1 MGDRN
6 SQTAADRMDMMS
18 SEDFLKT
25 FPPEDSFPVEGF
37 PARDLP
43 PSGVPA
49 TRIGRFAA
57 SHGLTLRDIFR
68 LFFKHKWAILIPLVL
83 ATGLGTAYTL
93 VATPWYQA
101 TATVQI
107 QPNELASLA
116 PTVNLERQKNLL
128 NDQVQVLR
136 SDTMLERVVEVL
148 RLDTRMASLLGEEIP
163 SADRVTGAIRILK
176 ENILSIQPVQ
186 DANFITIMA
195 MLPNAD
201 LAATIPNTLA
211 EEYVNA
217 VQQRIATRATELS
230 GRYDEEA
237 QKLQV
242 ELEKVDV
249 KISKFLSDNGI
260 PDMIQRFESLRA
272 QTDRVDNDLREAKRD
287 EGKLTSEI
295 KAFEDQLAKEPA
307 TIASTTQTTSNPQ
320 YIQLKQY
327 LDQLQLQRT
336 SLAGTWK
343 EGSKRI
349 QALDLQIEEA
359 KKNLEE
365 LDPESVTAK
374 VSMSNPR
381 HDQILD
387 DLVRLR
393 PLLEATQQDIKTLT
407 EAQKEIADQMANFAS
422 IRQGYIDMMGEKVR
436 IQSQLDF
443 AKERARTA
451 QTTGKF
457 ATEIAEVKISDQARK
472 PLGPSG
478 PNHVL
483 HIFLSVMMGLGVG
496 IGFSILREILNH
508 TIETTSDVQ
517 KHLGV
522 AVLGTIPEKAFA
534 KR

>member
-1 MGDRN
+1 
-6 SQTAADRMDMMS
+6 
-18 SEDFLKT
+18 
-25 FPPEDSFPVEGF
+25 VEGF
-37 PARDLP
+37 PPRELP
-43 PSGVPA
+43 PSGVPI

-68 LFFKHKWAILIPLVL
+68 LFFKHKWAIMIPLVL
-83 ATGLGTAYTL
+83 SAGLATTYTMM
-93 VATPWYQA
+93 ATPWYQA

-107 QPNELASLA
+107 QPNELAALA

-128 NDQVQVLR
+128 NDQVQQLR

-148 RLDTRMASLLGEEIP
+148 RLDTRMASLLGEDIP

-186 DANFITIMA
+186 DANFITITA
-195 MLPNAD
+195 TLPNAD

-211 EEYVNA
+211 EEYVTA
-217 VQQRIATRATELS
+217 MRERIATRATELS

-237 QKLQV
+237 RKAQE
-242 ELEKVDV
+242 ELEKADV
-249 KISKFLSDNGI
+249 KISNFLADHGI
-260 PDMIQRFESLRA
+260 PDMVQRFESLRT
-272 QTDRVDNDLREAKRD
+272 QTDRVDMDLREAKRD
-287 EGKLTSEI
+287 EGRLKKSIQALE
-295 KAFEDQLAKEPA
+295 AQLAKEPP
-307 TIASTTQTTSNPQ
+307 TIASTTQVTSNPRYTQ
-320 YIQLKQY
+320 VKQY

-349 QALDLQIEEA
+349 KSLDQEIEEA
-359 KKNLEE
+359 QKTLDE
-365 LDPESVTAK
+365 LDPETVAAK
-374 VSMSNPR
+374 VSVTNPR
-381 HDQILD
+381 HEQIQDELIQ
-387 DLVRLR
+387 LR
-393 PLLEATQQDIKTLT
+393 PLLEATQEDIKTLT
-407 EAQKEIADQMANFAS
+407 EAQQEVDTQMKEFAS
-422 IRQGYIDMMGEKVR
+422 IRQEYINMMGEKVR
-436 IQSQLDF
+436 IQSQLEF
-443 AKERARTA
+443 AKDRARTA

-483 HIFLSVMMGLGVG
+483 HIFFGLMMGLGVG
-496 IGFSILREILNH
+496 VGFSVLREVLNH
-508 TIETTSDVQ
+508 TIETTNDVQ

>member
-1 MGDRN
+1 ME
-6 SQTAADRMDMMS
+6 SMS

-25 FPPEDSFPVEGF
+25 FPPEDTFPVEGF
-37 PARDLP
+37 PTRELP
-43 PSGVPA
+43 QGGVPV

-83 ATGLGTAYTL
+83 FTGLGTAYTL
-93 VATPWYQA
+93 IATPWYQA

-148 RLDTRMASLLGEEIP
+148 RLDTRMASLLGEDIP

-186 DANFITIMA
+186 DANFITITA
-195 MLPNAD
+195 TLPNAD
-201 LAATIPNTLA
+201 LSATIPNTLA
-211 EEYVNA
+211 EEYVTA
-217 VQQRIATRATELS
+217 VRERIATRATELS

-237 QKLQV
+237 RKTQ
-242 ELEKVDV
+242 EEMEKTDV
-249 KISKFLSDNGI
+249 KISNFLSEHGI
-260 PDMIQRFESLRA
+260 PDMVQRFESLRT
-272 QTDRVDNDLREAKRD
+272 QTDRLEIDLREAKRD
-287 EGKLTSEI
+287 EGRLTRQIAALE
-295 KAFEDQLAKEPA
+295 EQLQKEPP
-307 TIASTTQTTSNPQ
+307 TIASTTQIASNPQ
-320 YIQLKQY
+320 YLQVKQF
-327 LDQLQLQRT
+327 LDQLQLERT

-349 QALDLQIEEA
+349 QSLDQRIEETR
-359 KKNLEE
+359 KSLEE
-365 LDPESVTAK
+365 LDPETVAAK
-374 VSMSNPR
+374 VSEANPR
-381 HDQILD
+381 HNQILD
-387 DLVRLR
+387 ELVTLR
-393 PLLEATQQDIKTLT
+393 PLLEATREDIKTLT
-407 EAQKEIADQMANFAS
+407 EAREEVAEQMSSFVV
-422 IRQGYIDMMGEKVR
+422 IRQEYVDMLGDKQR
-436 IQSQLDF
+436 ISSQLEY
-443 AKERARTA
+443 AKERARAA

-483 HIFLSVMMGLGVG
+483 HIFLSVLVGLGVG
-496 IGFSILREILNH
+496 GGFSILREVLNH
-508 TIETTSDVQ
+508 AIETTGDVQ